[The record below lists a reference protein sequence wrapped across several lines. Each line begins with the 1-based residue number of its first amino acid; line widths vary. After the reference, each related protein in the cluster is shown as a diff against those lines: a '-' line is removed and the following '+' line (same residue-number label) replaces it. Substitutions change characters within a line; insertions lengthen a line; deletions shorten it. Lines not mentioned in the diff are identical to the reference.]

1 MLWTNILDFPYLC
14 WTLDNVPPITIVLCQ
29 GAFLLYHLA
38 TNTDK
43 QEKLYQELRD
53 VLGPQGKITE
63 ASYPKL
69 KYLKVEK

>member
-1 MLWTNILDFPYLC
+1 
-14 WTLDNVPPITIVLCQ
+14 
-29 GAFLLYHLA
+29 LA
-38 TNTDK
+38 Q
-43 QEKLYQELRD
+43 QEKLYQELEE

>member
-1 MLWTNILDFPYLC
+1 
-14 WTLDNVPPITIVLCQ
+14 LCQ

>member
-1 MLWTNILDFPYLC
+1 LR
-14 WTLDNVPPITIVLCQ
+14 Q

-43 QEKLYQELRD
+43 QEKLYQELRE
-53 VLGPQGKITE
+53 VLGPEGKITE

-69 KYLKVEK
+69 KYLKVEN